1 MSRFD
6 LLRNDGAQLVG
17 WVQERVTR
25 ADERE
30 LELITARLVDL
41 RLELAEMKKPQPVA
55 SVRA

>member
-6 LLRNDGAQLVG
+6 FLRNDGAQLVG